1 VLAICRT
8 HMAPVTSQGMD
19 LSCSPP
25 GAIMGQEAGKLRAV
39 WLIHSSAIF
48 GGGHRPI
55 TGWFIRG
62 IRWASFGRFLW
73 LLALQVYKEKKRNHI
88 FATKDSARDRRS
100 RNRDTESMASDPSSE
115 IREQGLCKSFRLNL
129 NVPICYMYFWDAR
142 ATDFTLRSCMNDS
155 YGQVFSL
162 KKVVR
167 HADYDLLI
175 LFLCK
180 DRIKR

>member
-1 VLAICRT
+1 VINLYHQIN
-8 HMAPVTSQGMD
+8 
-19 LSCSPP
+19 
-25 GAIMGQEAGKLRAV
+25 
-39 WLIHSSAIF
+39 
-48 GGGHRPI
+48 
-55 TGWFIRG
+55 RG

-88 FATKDSARDRRS
+88 FATKVSARDRR
-100 RNRDTESMASDPSSE
+100 RQNRDTESMASDPSSE

-167 HADYDLLI
+167 RADYDLLI

-180 DRIKR
+180 DRIKRQFFHYVGDQR